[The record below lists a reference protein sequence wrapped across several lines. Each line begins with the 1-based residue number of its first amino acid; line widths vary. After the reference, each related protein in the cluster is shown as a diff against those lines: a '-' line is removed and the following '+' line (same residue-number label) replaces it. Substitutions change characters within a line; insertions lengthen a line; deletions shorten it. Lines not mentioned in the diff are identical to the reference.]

1 MRRLLTITSNRCT
14 CRWAACCWRNG
25 TASERQREFDIVR
38 HLNFASTRI
47 TDPIER
53 LALAQLNLI
62 AGQRAKSATAYE
74 VALVYFKTGID
85 LLTDAP

>member
-1 MRRLLTITSNRCT
+1 
-14 CRWAACCWRNG
+14 
-25 TASERQREFDIVR
+25 
-38 HLNFASTRI
+38 LNFASTRI

-74 VALVYFKTGID
+74 TALVYFKTGID